1 METGLRRSQRRL
13 NAEESKRG
21 ASAMSS
27 SEKAASNSAKD
38 DDQSPT
44 RTEQVSV
51 RKGRKRRENGS
62 AATNDAEP
70 VSPTEVVDEDFEGS
84 PPDRRKKKKRE
95 VAADHQSLI
104 ETIKS
109 NGKFI
114 HQAVKNWV
122 EQYESDPKFAVAE
135 ILLMLFEA
143 CGVKYQFA
151 EVSMDEVNVDDVVV
165 ALVTLTKNGQ
175 VEDYGGAKQKVFKQ
189 FKENLL
195 CFWDSLVLE
204 CQNGPL
210 FDSVLFEKCMD
221 YVIALSCTPP
231 RIFRHVATSVGLQ
244 LVTSFITVAKTLG
257 TQRETT
263 QRQVNAEK
271 KKRKEGPRLES
282 LKKRLSETHE
292 KITVMEEMMRKIFT
306 GLFMHR
312 YRDIDPDIRMA
323 CIGSLGN
330 WIVSYPS
337 LFLQDLY
344 LKYLG
349 WTLNDKS
356 AGVRKTSISA
366 LQNLY
371 EIDDNVPSLSLF
383 TERFSNRMIELA
395 DDIDV
400 AVAVSAV
407 GLLKQLLRHQ
417 LLADD
422 ELGPLYDLLIDEHPA
437 IRHAVGELVY
447 DHLIAQKFSS
457 SQSSSKGKESES
469 SEVHIGR
476 LLQILREFSMDPI
489 LSTYV
494 IDDIWE
500 HMDALKDWKCIISM
514 LLDENPLTELTD
526 IDATSLVRLLCAS
539 IKKAVGE
546 KIVPSNDNRKVYHT
560 KAQKETLENNKHEI
574 TINMMKRYAQIL
586 QKFVADKAKVAP
598 LVEAVVHLK
607 LELYSLKRQEQNF
620 QAVLQLIKDAFFKHG
635 ENETLRSCIKSIAFC
650 ASESPADLQDFA
662 RNKLKELEDELLSKL
677 KSAITQ
683 IGAGDDDYSL
693 LVNLRRCY
701 NFQLAKAVSNESLYE
716 DLVGILRDFK
726 NLDDE
731 VVSLLLLN
739 MYMHVLWCRQ
749 SLDEENPSEASLS
762 SLLSMRS
769 TLFQQLDYFL
779 NYLLNAEEEEKAIAL
794 LTSRVCV
801 ILVEIWCIFNER
813 KLRSSKLHLLGFLP
827 DESTIQKFWK
837 LCERRLSIKDGL
849 DDEDANEESIDEIN
863 RQDAI
868 MIAAAKLIV
877 NDVVPKELLAPKI
890 ISHFIMHGPS
900 VAEVVKNFIAVLKK
914 TASDDIHKLFLEAL
928 KIAYQRHEEELSR
941 TDGDYSSVQ
950 SFSDCKDL
958 SSRLSA
964 TFAGAARSKHRLH
977 ILEIVKNGIAF
988 AFEDAPKKLSFL
1000 EGSVL
1005 QFVPKLPVSDI
1016 MDILKDIQTR
1026 VEDINTDEDP
1036 SGWRPYHAFIDI
1048 LREKYTKNEGLQGE
1062 EGQVQKRR
1070 GRPPKS
1076 KDLQGRKL
1084 FEDQNSSEE
1093 DGDGDSISAS
1103 DQDEDEEDDETPL
1116 RNSLRSLRLRSLKL
1130 GKASQQ
1136 ERSNDSRSN
1145 AQSKHVGSGKATLDK
1160 VFAS

>member
-13 NAEESKRG
+13 NAEESVNSRVSHLDAFDVIVKGFDSLRSGSFLRSESVSVWIVLSMKRFRVQKRS
-21 ASAMSS
+21 ASAISS

-44 RTEQVSV
+44 RTEQASV
-51 RKGRKRRENGS
+51 RKGRKRRENAS

-104 ETIKS
+104 AYLFSFWGAHMNSETIKS

-122 EQYESDPKFAVAE
+122 EQYESDPKSAVAE

-165 ALVTLTKNGQ
+165 ALVNLAKNGE

-221 YVIALSCTPP
+221 YIIALSWYV
-231 RIFRHVATSVGLQ
+231 I
-244 LVTSFITVAKTLG
+244 IMTLW
-257 TQRETT
+257 
-263 QRQVNAEK
+263 
-271 KKRKEGPRLES
+271 
-282 LKKRLSETHE
+282 
-292 KITVMEEMMRKIFT
+292 
-306 GLFMHR
+306 LFMHR

-330 WIVSYPS
+330 WIISYPS

-514 LLDENPLTELTD
+514 LVDENPLTELTD

-574 TINMMKRYAQIL
+574 TIAMMKRYAQIL

-769 TLFQQLDYFL
+769 TLFQQVDYFL

-1070 GRPPKS
+1070 GRPRKS

-1103 DQDEDEEDDETPL
+1103 DQDEDEEDGETPL
-1116 RNSLRSLRLRSLKL
+1116 KDSLRSLRLRSLKL